1 MDDFLEQVARRKRQ
15 GFYTLLYV
23 CLWVVTIFSGLNAMI
38 WLTQFMGADESGI
51 RLNFVAL
58 ILGLI
63 SAGIAFLA
71 WRRTDH
77 CRVEYDYTFTN
88 GILDVSK
95 VLNNHRR
102 RYLTALEMKDV
113 VRCGPAKGPAFQ
125 KTLQEPGIKKHNWFL
140 NRDANLYY
148 FYFVKNNVKHL
159 AVLELHQEMVDVIRS
174 KSYLQK
180 GVWMDENGRSVVN
193 YGISR

>member
-15 GFYTLLYV
+15 GLYTLLYV
-23 CLWVVTIFSGLNAMI
+23 LLWVIVIISGINAMI
-38 WLTQFMGADESGI
+38 WLTQFLGADENGI
-51 RLNFVAL
+51 RLNFIAL
-58 ILGLI
+58 IIGLV
-63 SAGIAFLA
+63 SAAIAVFA
-71 WRRTDH
+71 WRRTDY
-77 CRVEYDYTFTN
+77 CRVEYDYSFTN
-88 GILDVSK
+88 GILDISK
-95 VLNNHRR
+95 VLNNRRR
-102 RYLTALEMKDV
+102 RYLTALDVKDV

-125 KTLQEPGIKKHNWFL
+125 KTLQESGIKKHNWFL

-159 AVLELHQEMVDVIRS
+159 AVVELHQEMVDVIRS

-180 GVWMDENGRSVVN
+180 GVWMDENGKASYE

>member
-15 GFYTLLYV
+15 GLYTLLYV
-23 CLWVVTIFSGLNAMI
+23 FLWFIVVIAGLNAMI
-38 WLTQFMGADESGI
+38 WLPQFMGATEEGMTFRFI
-51 RLNFVAL
+51 PL
-58 ILGLI
+58 IIGLV

-71 WRRTDH
+71 WRRTDY
-77 CRVEYDYTFTN
+77 CRVEYDYSFTN

-95 VLNNHRR
+95 VLNNRRR
-102 RYLTALEMKDV
+102 RYLTALDMKDV

-125 KTLQEPGIKKHNWFL
+125 KTLQEPGLKKHNWFL

-148 FYFVKNNVKHL
+148 FYFVKNNVKHM
-159 AVLELHQEMVDVIRS
+159 AVVELHQEMVDMIRS

-180 GVWMDENGRSVVN
+180 GVWMDENGKATYN
-193 YGISR
+193 YGVS